1 MSFVKILTDVD
12 GVISSIPARIIS
24 TEKDG
29 SFNIKYISRT
39 EKKHT
44 NGKTIYEYEDEIY
57 NITEESIDEYMYDE
71 TECGFRSIGTGDQY
85 IKQSNS
91 RGDGDD
97 DEDGDYEPGSS
108 EEETESDGDDSEED
122 SEEEFEEEEDLD
134 EFDD

>member
-71 TECGFRSIGTGDQY
+71 TECGFRSIGNGDQY

-91 RGDGDD
+91 RDGDD

-122 SEEEFEEEEDLD
+122 SEEDFEEDEDLE